1 MNSANLE
8 QLKAAVK
15 SVMKRQKKSYQD
27 LAGHLGLSL
36 VSVKRI
42 MSKEEISL
50 SRFLEICDWL
60 DTGLA
65 DLEKIAR
72 YNQTHKKQHFSAE
85 QEIFLAKNTEY
96 LAFLFNLYADESPE
110 QIQKKYSLSTK
121 SLNLYLLRLE
131 RLNLIKKVSGRY
143 RPVIKEFP
151 SPIPYGELSRTQ
163 YKNVLET
170 GAAFFR
176 RFNTQMILRKD
187 PEADRGSNTLLAVM
201 GVSRDSYL
209 AWLEKHR
216 NLYQELVNISEVEDK
231 IETLAN
237 KRSVV
242 LMHLHAVL
250 DENNIEIEGIKNM
263 FGRPVELK

>member
-1 MNSANLE
+1 MSSASLE
-8 QLKAAVK
+8 QLKSAAK
-15 SVMKRQKKSYQD
+15 SVMKRQQKSYQD
-27 LAGHLGLSL
+27 LADHLGLSL

-65 DLEKIAR
+65 ELEKIAR
-72 YNQTHKKQHFSAE
+72 YNQTHKKLYFSAE

-96 LAFLFNLYADESPE
+96 LAFLFNLYADESPD
-110 QIQKKYSLSTK
+110 QIRKKYGLSVK
-121 SLNLYLLRLE
+121 SLNLYLIRLE
-131 RLNLIKKVSGRY
+131 RQNLIRKVSGQY
-143 RPVIKEFP
+143 QPVYKEFP
-151 SPIPYGELSRTQ
+151 SPIPYGELSRSQ

-176 RFNTQMILRKD
+176 RFNTQMILRKN

-209 AWLEKHR
+209 NWLEKYK

-250 DENNIEIEGIKNM
+250 DENDIEIEGIKNM
-263 FGRPVELK
+263 FGRPVEIK